1 MSPCSDLAEIDQR
14 IVAAYR
20 ALTGARAS
28 FRRSPSGELVTAC
41 EQAETEVNDLLDRRS
56 ALVADAVPSALQTA

>member
-1 MSPCSDLAEIDQR
+1 VSPSSDLAEIDLR

-20 ALTGARAS
+20 QLTGARTS

-41 EQAETEVNDLLDRRS
+41 EQAEAEVNELLDRRY
-56 ALVADAVPSALQTA
+56 ALVTDAVSPSLQTA